1 MIHFLVYD
9 RHHLPAK
16 TWLEDGIYNA
26 ILNGAIP
33 SIDGVRWDI
42 LLVVMFRLCALG
54 VERAVE
60 VQVAKDDLPQKFID
74 CDCLKF
80 VQRMP
85 SPPVAVMGRNQG
97 VNWRK

>member
-33 SIDGVRWDI
+33 SIDGVRWDV
-42 LLVVMFRLCALG
+42 LLVVMFRLCASG
-54 VERAVE
+54 VERGVE
-60 VQVAKDDLPQKFID
+60 VQVVKGDLAQKFT
-74 CDCLKF
+74 DCLKF

-85 SPPVAVMGRNQG
+85 SPLWLRWAAT
-97 VNWRK
+97 KA